1 VKGSGLIRS
10 LQKKVPNTKILL
22 FGSGE
27 NLPDIKKYFK
37 QGIHGYLPKTAI
49 AGDIRL
55 AIEAVMAGRL
65 YVPASVHRTFA
76 AWLTDP
82 LPKKKP
88 GHSLT
93 PRENEVLQL
102 IVEEHTTN
110 EIAKKLFISQCTVET
125 HRVNLIHKL
134 GVKNTAGLVR
144 VAFEAG
150 LYVRGVV

>member
-1 VKGSGLIRS
+1 
-10 LQKKVPNTKILL
+10 
-22 FGSGE
+22 
-27 NLPDIKKYFK
+27 
-37 QGIHGYLPKTAI
+37 
-49 AGDIRL
+49 
-55 AIEAVMAGRL
+55 
-65 YVPASVHRTFA
+65 
-76 AWLTDP
+76 
-82 LPKKKP
+82 
-88 GHSLT
+88 LT

-102 IVEEHTTN
+102 IVEEHTIN